1 MDARPYNLNN
11 LRRAAEERRKAAA
24 ALTEEARR
32 MHLDLAEIFEA
43 RAGTFPGAVDGSNVI
58 PLRPKAVR
66 ARAARAAR
74 PPGRLETAAGTRPG
88 DGPNGAERGL
98 SPLRSGSASELTA
111 PAGVAARSCILT
123 ISGLDDDAGVG
134 CVAASRASAPSGR
147 EDGCPAVCGTTHDKG
162 RDGRARRRR
171 PPPAPPDG
179 WSRPPGP

>member
-66 ARAARAAR
+66 ARATRAT
-74 PPGRLETAAGTRPG
+74 PPAAAG
-88 DGPNGAERGL
+88 
-98 SPLRSGSASELTA
+98 S
-111 PAGVAARSCILT
+111 
-123 ISGLDDDAGVG
+123 
-134 CVAASRASAPSGR
+134 
-147 EDGCPAVCGTTHDKG
+147 
-162 RDGRARRRR
+162 RRR
-171 PPPAPPDG
+171 PARGRATGRTAPSAG
-179 WSRPPGP
+179 